1 MAAASNISQALRK
14 RAEALEE
21 RLSDCERAA
30 RAAAAAGVRLHNQDA
45 KQQALPLGPRRSRLC
60 SSPED
65 TTLLRIRTRRPF
77 RGWAVA

>member
-1 MAAASNISQALRK
+1 MAAASNISQALRE

-30 RAAAAAGVRLHNQDA
+30 AAGVRLHNQDA
-45 KQQALPLGPRRSRLC
+45 KQKALPLGPRRRKLC
-60 SSPED
+60 SSPGD
-65 TTLLRIRTRRPF
+65 TTLLRIRTRRPL